1 MGVQFSQQEYKTR
14 LNKFSQEFLTL
25 EHSNELDKF
34 MQASDDFVNVFSSIG
49 LEDFRAVKESK
60 ADNIVHIV
68 SHVSRFVSM
77 THFLGRENHA

>member
-1 MGVQFSQQEYKTR
+1 
-14 LNKFSQEFLTL
+14 
-25 EHSNELDKF
+25 

-68 SHVSRFVSM
+68 SHVSRF
-77 THFLGRENHA
+77 